1 MFYRLRLLH
10 LTSPRGVALRNRGQD
25 TIQPP
30 LTGSASVRQRPSG
43 QYVLRNRRDVNPR
56 VHVSSRVGLEELH
69 LPEKPPQGD
78 AKITCSESPT
88 TPSKSSLSSSSSPR
102 HWPRL
107 PDGITLLLHPPRPGL
122 RAPGSCM
129 GTSPISRPST
139 ELTAHNGIVRWPAA
153 IKDFPCRAGDMV
165 AKHRRIC
172 VSGQA
177 KT

>member
-30 LTGSASVRQRPSG
+30 LTGSASVRQRLSG

-78 AKITCSESPT
+78 AKITCSESST
-88 TPSKSSLSSSSSPR
+88 TPSNSSFLLVILTPALAKTSRRYHSPSPSPSPR
-102 HWPRL
+102 SKGSWVLHGHL
-107 PDGITLLLHPPRPGL
+107 PHLKTIN
-122 RAPGSCM
+122 RAHCPQWYRQMASSYQGFS
-129 GTSPISRPST
+129 
-139 ELTAHNGIVRWPAA
+139 L
-153 IKDFPCRAGDMV
+153 PCGRHG
-165 AKHRRIC
+165 C
-172 VSGQA
+172 
-177 KT
+177 